1 MTERL
6 IEEAEFCFSCVNQL
20 LLTHKIRKLV
30 AYSLINFWKH
40 SLGKELCR
48 ADTIVY
54 SVMKMKHI
62 SRIW

>member
-1 MTERL
+1 MTERF

-20 LLTHKIRKLV
+20 LLKHKIRKLV
-30 AYSLINFWKH
+30 VYSLIHFWKH

-54 SVMKMKHI
+54 TVFEMKHI
-62 SRIW
+62 GRIW